1 MFRATSRVKLHLLS
15 HIMLTSGLTSIH
27 SIPSFLTRSSF
38 DKYMREAKGKKSGSC
53 GSSSSM
59 PLGPLVD
66 SVMAFGYH
74 AFLKSTQRFVSPEKK
89 RKADY
94 YSSIA
99 LKSRECVLQGPNS
112 LLKLQVPQVLTPI
125 SCSDANKL
133 DRQFW
138 QWYLKPSSRPK
149 IQIP

>member
-15 HIMLTSGLTSIH
+15 HIMSTSGLTSIH
-27 SIPSFLTRSSF
+27 SIPSFLTRSSL
-38 DKYMREAKGKKSGSC
+38 DEYMRGAKGKKPGSS

-59 PLGPLVD
+59 PLRPLVG

-74 AFLKSTQRFVSPEKK
+74 AFLKSIQRFVSLEEK

-94 YSSIA
+94 YSSIP

-112 LLKLQVPQVLTPI
+112 PLKLSSPH
-125 SCSDANKL
+125 SH
-133 DRQFW
+133 
-138 QWYLKPSSRPK
+138 YLFGC
-149 IQIP
+149 